1 MRSSAIEFTRKAFL
15 PSRLALPLALT
26 LSVTGL
32 SPGMAA
38 NFNKTP
44 TRSTS
49 IALTGDGKQLVNV
62 NHDANSVTVF
72 KVQGGSNLSKLAEIP
87 VGREPV
93 CVAVH
98 PRSGRTFV
106 TNSDSG
112 TVSVIDLKKLKVIG
126 EIAVGTE
133 PEGCAITPSGQL
145 LYVANHTSGTV
156 SVINTGSR
164 SVIDT
169 VVLGGNPT
177 AIAISNDGRDADRN
191 ERVFVTQF
199 YAELIPG
206 GPGEGFD
213 NGKRGVVF
221 SFPVGNHAAISKI
234 TLSPLPDTGFP
245 ADRSKFCNN
254 TTDPDP
260 VNQTFCPD
268 PAALPGDLKITQDI
282 QQVFPNQLW
291 AAVIRDGV
299 LYVPNIGAQPEPPVF
314 FNANVQALVHVV
326 DTAALVE
333 RSDLHVNLNAQIKS
347 EVSPAN
353 PIGNLGKLFGNDVV
367 AMDCN
372 FAGSDCL
379 IVSRGGNYV
388 LRASASNASPLN
400 INAPNVVRF
409 KTGNLP
415 SGIVISANG
424 QRAFVNNE
432 LDLSVSVLALD
443 SNSVLANV
451 PSSTPPEPGS
461 FEHSKQ
467 LGKLVFFTALGTP
480 DNGLVG
486 IPVRNIDPL
495 QFRGKQSDNAWSS
508 CGSCHPRGL
517 SDGVTWIFP
526 DGPRNTLPLD
536 GLYSK
541 LNGAHD
547 TRINNWSAA
556 RDSVTDFNNNSRAVQ
571 CGAGFAGG
579 DPLTSCNPASPGG
592 LPNPAIFDHGVQQ
605 GGSEALDFETTWAQ
619 TVRALNMPK
628 PAGSVLAGAATFDT
642 QCASCHGGAKWT
654 KSQVLYLSN
663 PALKKQFAA
672 GDTPRDPGL
681 TIVAN
686 QMVSYR
692 DALVDTG
699 TLNFLENVG
708 TFNPASPIEIR
719 GAGGAIGQGSLGA
732 AGFNVPSL
740 LGTGYHAPYFHDG
753 SAPTLDDVFAR
764 HQLAGGTIASV
775 LAAEL
780 PNLKAFLLSIDG
792 RTPVFISDGDIFKDP
807 TRNLP

>member
-1 MRSSAIEFTRKAFL
+1 MRCSMLKFSREVPPSA
-15 PSRLALPLALT
+15 RLALPLVLAL
-26 LSVTGL
+26 SAAGI
-32 SPGMAA
+32 SQGMAA
-38 NFNKTP
+38 GFADTP
-44 TRSTS
+44 TRSTT
-49 IALTGDGKQLVNV
+49 IALTNDGKQLVSV

-72 KVQGGSNLSKLAEIP
+72 KVQGGSNLNKLAEIP

-112 TVSVIDLKKLKVIG
+112 TVSVIDLKKLKVIN

-164 SVIDT
+164 TVIDT

-177 AIAISNDGRDADRN
+177 AIAITNDGRDKDRN

-213 NGKRGVVF
+213 DGKRGVVF
-221 SFPVGNHAAISKI
+221 SFPVGNHGAISRI
-234 TLSPLPDTGFP
+234 NLSPLPDSGFA

-268 PAALPGDLKITQDI
+268 PAALSGDPKITQDI

-291 AAVIRDGV
+291 SAVIRDGR
-299 LYVPNIGAQPEPPVF
+299 LYLPNIGAQPEPPVK
-314 FNANVQALVHVV
+314 FNVNVQALVHVV
-326 DTAALVE
+326 DTATLSE
-333 RSDLHVNLNAQIKS
+333 RTDLHVNLNAQIKN
-347 EVSPAN
+347 EAQPAN
-353 PIGNLGKLFGNDVV
+353 PIGNLGKLFGNDIV

-372 FAGSDCL
+372 RAGTDCL

-388 LRASASNASPLN
+388 LRASASADSPLN

-409 KTGNLP
+409 KTGNIP
-415 SGIVISANG
+415 SGVVISPNG
-424 QRAFVNNE
+424 ARAFVNNE
-432 LDLSVSVLALD
+432 VDLSVSVLALD
-443 SNSVLANV
+443 SNAVIANV
-451 PSSTPPEPGS
+451 PSSAPPEPGS

-486 IPVRNIDPL
+486 MPVRNIDPL
-495 QFRGKQSDNAWSS
+495 QFRGKQSDNGWSS

-517 SDGVTWIFP
+517 SDGITWIFG
-526 DGPRNTLPLD
+526 DGPRNTIPLD

-541 LNGAHD
+541 LNPAHD

-556 RDSVTDFNNNSRAVQ
+556 RDSITDFNNNSRGVQ
-571 CGAGFAGG
+571 GGIGFAG
-579 DPLTSCNPASPGG
+579 DP
-592 LPNPAIFDHGVQQ
+592 PNPAIFDHGVQQ
-605 GGSEALDFETTWAQ
+605 GGSEALDFETTWGQ

-628 PAGSVLAGAATFDT
+628 PTDPNVLAAGAATFDT
-642 QCASCHGGAKWT
+642 HCASCHGGAKWT

-672 GDTPRDPGL
+672 GDVPRDPGL
-681 TIVAN
+681 TIMAN
-686 QMVSYR
+686 QMVAYR

-699 TLNFLENVG
+699 TLNFLESVG

-719 GAGGAIGQGSLGA
+719 GTGGAIGQAPLGT
-732 AGFNVPSL
+732 AGFNVPAL

-753 SAPTLDDVFAR
+753 SAPALDEVFAK
-764 HQLAGGTIASV
+764 HQLATGTIASV
-775 LAAEL
+775 LTAEL
-780 PNLKAFLLSIDG
+780 ANLKAFLLSIDG

-807 TRNLP
+807 ARNLP